1 MSTGLSS
8 DLGSSRSRHPP
19 LQAGW
24 LEAPHHRIDFGDF
37 PLENG
42 TVIRD
47 FSLSFAVHGDL
58 ADTRLPVTLVTC
70 AIGSTHHRL
79 DFLIGAGRPLDPQRT
94 RILAVDAI
102 GNGLTTSP
110 STSISQPGF
119 RFPRFSVRDMV
130 RSQKLLLDR
139 LEVGIADLV
148 IGASMGGM
156 QALQWG
162 VSWPHAVRRI
172 VALTPMAKTAPWAS
186 AINHAAR
193 HSLLA
198 RLPAEGGNLDYPDD
212 IWDGWTA
219 IMQLIAMRTP
229 QQVDEEFSGSDDV
242 LAWLAER
249 ACWWSG
255 QRFHPI
261 DWVYQSWAY
270 DTHDVGTS
278 VGFDGDTARAL
289 NSIRVP
295 TLIAAASLDLY
306 NPTESASWAAAHI
319 PDCEFLRI
327 DSNWGHLMASAADVP
342 GGKRLGEAI
351 TRFLART
358 APQRVAD

>member
-8 DLGSSRSRHPP
+8 DNGSSRSRHPP
-19 LQAGW
+19 LQRGW
-24 LEAPHHRIDFGDF
+24 LEAPHYHVDFGDF

-42 TVIRD
+42 TVIED
-47 FSLSFAVHGDL
+47 FSVSFAAHGDL

-79 DFLIGAGRPLDPQRT
+79 DFLIGAGRPLDPEHT

-119 RFPRFSVRDMV
+119 SFPRFSVRDMV

-139 LEVGIADLV
+139 LEIGSADLV

-172 VALTPMAKTAPWAS
+172 VALTPMAKTAPWAF

-198 RLPAEGGNLDYPDD
+198 RLPGEGGNLDYPDD

-229 QQVDEEFSGSDDV
+229 QQVDEQFSGADDV

-249 ACWWSG
+249 ACWWSD

-261 DWVYQSWAY
+261 DWLYQSWAY
-270 DTHDVGTS
+270 DAHDVGTTA
-278 VGFDGDTARAL
+278 GFDGDTARAL

-295 TLIAAASLDLY
+295 TFIAAASLDLY
-306 NPTESASWAAAHI
+306 NPTESASWAAARI
-319 PDCEFLRI
+319 PDCEFHRI
-327 DSNWGHLMASAADVP
+327 DSTWGHLMASGADVA
-342 GGKRLGEAI
+342 GGERLGKAI
-351 TRFLART
+351 ARFLART
-358 APQRVAD
+358 APQQAPD